1 MQKLFCNGSENI
13 YKLSTVCFDN
23 YSEPS
28 FECMAQLDNGILV
41 ARYIEGG
48 WLILIALIG
57 TFGNLATLLS
67 ISFSAMKKINGLDRK
82 FKSITIFILH
92 LCLVDLI
99 WCIFCAGPLSY
110 ESLMKKWPFGKTCCV
125 LKVILSQI
133 LALAEPFSV
142 AFISLSRCLDLT
154 KANAWRI
161 LTGHKVFL
169 FVMLI
174 VPLMIA
180 VPTMMPYFIPSTQVT
195 IGWNCAIGRCGLI
208 QVCTKD
214 TCEPQGLKFIGWYLF
229 TGILVSILIM
239 GICYIIIWRKATIS
253 SNYLRKE
260 DNVRLELEKR
270 DLKMTRTI
278 LILVAIHCICN
289 IPMLICQSLFV
300 YDIMSFSDGRN
311 ALTWLLL
318 LILYLT
324 QPALNFFI
332 YAGSNDQYR
341 LAYRDFW
348 RYITIRRDVILSTN
362 TTKGNSSKG
371 VITKTG
377 NTHSSN
383 TKTMS
388 NEATQK
394 RF

>member
-1 MQKLFCNGSENI
+1 MEI
-13 YKLSTVCFDN
+13 
-23 YSEPS
+23 
-28 FECMAQLDNGILV
+28 
-41 ARYIEGG
+41 
-48 WLILIALIG
+48 
-57 TFGNLATLLS
+57 
-67 ISFSAMKKINGLDRK
+67 
-82 FKSITIFILH
+82 
-92 LCLVDLI
+92 
-99 WCIFCAGPLSY
+99 
-110 ESLMKKWPFGKTCCV
+110 
-125 LKVILSQI
+125 
-133 LALAEPFSV
+133 
-142 AFISLSRCLDLT
+142 
-154 KANAWRI
+154 
-161 LTGHKVFL
+161 
-169 FVMLI
+169 
-174 VPLMIA
+174 
-180 VPTMMPYFIPSTQVT
+180 
-195 IGWNCAIGRCGLI
+195 
-208 QVCTKD
+208 
-214 TCEPQGLKFIGWYLF
+214 
-229 TGILVSILIM
+229 
-239 GICYIIIWRKATIS
+239 
-253 SNYLRKE
+253 
-260 DNVRLELEKR
+260 EKR

-278 LILVAIHCICN
+278 LLLVAIHCICN

-394 RF
+394 RFWQPLLIVLCPFHFIYNSDNNLSEAKYQ